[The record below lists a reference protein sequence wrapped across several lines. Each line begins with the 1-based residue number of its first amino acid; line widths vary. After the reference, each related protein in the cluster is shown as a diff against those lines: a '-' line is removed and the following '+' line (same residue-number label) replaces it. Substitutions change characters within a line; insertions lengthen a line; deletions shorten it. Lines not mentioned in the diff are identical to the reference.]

1 MTKKKDTPPKQGN
14 KDTSNTSTVN
24 LGETEKLTVEYLLK
38 HPDCNRW
45 DLGAYIETGYAP
57 DIIQH
62 IRKKGID
69 IKTTIVPYTKRSGK
83 KTHIGLY
90 KIKSN
95 STDKAQKALGGNCE

>member
-1 MTKKKDTPPKQGN
+1 MDKKITPPKRGN
-14 KDTSNTSTVN
+14 KNTSNNSTIN
-24 LGETEKLTVEYLLK
+24 LGEIEKLTVEYMLK

-62 IRKKGID
+62 IRRKGID

-90 KIKSN
+90 RIKAN
-95 STDKAQKALGGNCE
+95 SINKAKKALGSNSE

>member
-1 MTKKKDTPPKQGN
+1 MNNKKQSPSPKGN
-14 KDTSNTSTVN
+14 HQKQVNTSTSRFN
-24 LGETEKLTVEYLLK
+24 ETERLTLEFILK
-38 HPDCNRW
+38 YPNCNRW

-62 IRKKGID
+62 IRKKGIG

-90 KIKSN
+90 SIKAN
-95 STDKAQKALGGNCE
+95 SLEKARLAVTSD